1 MEYKYN
7 EIQNELQSYVKF
19 YSRSGADS
27 IKWDEYGRLETI
39 YKNNSLVQDLK
50 DRASYLHT
58 WMHNIGKEVFESND
72 SFNYC
77 LVEKFSE
84 LDYLNQKYFDTS
96 HSLTFTEDM
105 FDELCV
111 KYMEYQ
117 IKRLTEQLLEN
128 SITSNS
134 TSKISNLVFEWNLEC
149 KQELIKIFKK
159 LIEG

>member
-1 MEYKYN
+1 MEYNK
-7 EIQNELQSYVKF
+7 IQNKLQDFVDF

-27 IKWDEYGRLETI
+27 IKWDEYGRLETV

-58 WMHNIGKEVFESND
+58 WMHNIGKEVYESD
-72 SFNYC
+72 RSFNYT

-84 LDYLNQKYFDTS
+84 LDFLNQKYFDTS
-96 HSLTFTEDM
+96 HSLTFTQEM
-105 FDELCV
+105 FNELCV

-117 IKRLTEQLLEN
+117 VERLTKQLLEN

-134 TSKISNLVFEWNLEC
+134 TCKMLNLVFEWNLEC
-149 KQELIKIFKK
+149 KQELIKIFKN